1 MRINE
6 LSGDLIISEDYVIK
20 RGITVSEFLKSNII
34 ELVTNEAKEEFE
46 RNRFCIEIEIKEDG
60 KNIVIEPIF
69 FAGCIKFIYIRINED
84 KDESFEEK
92 VETHKVYMEKLI
104 NENGNSINKDKFDVE
119 LDIDKDK
126 SNVEITISYN

>member
-1 MRINE
+1 MTINE

-20 RGITVSEFLKSNII
+20 RGITVGEFLKSNII
-34 ELVTNEAKEEFE
+34 ELVTNEAKKEFE

-92 VETHKVYMEKLI
+92 VKIHKVYMEKLI
-104 NENGNSINKDKFDVE
+104 NENGNTINKDKFDVE